1 VLIACL
7 VSTSTSLRAQ
17 EIGNSAIEQ
26 LLEIVSADA
35 SVQARIV
42 RELPIHLQGQLIALA
57 EYDDKSQE
65 WRPMDRP
72 QDFGSVTTDRINV
85 LGYDVGQDGFVEAQ
99 YIEITDR
106 RMISYTGVTMDRR
119 LSVNLYDDENDSDHL
134 VLQVRI
140 GPRQLRYLLQRPG
153 LSN

>member
-1 VLIACL
+1 
-7 VSTSTSLRAQ
+7 
-17 EIGNSAIEQ
+17 
-26 LLEIVSADA
+26 
-35 SVQARIV
+35 V